1 MEKDPQFAIDCLYE
15 ISARSGF
22 GKKVISIIRD
32 ENLMALLFGSAV
44 EAAKSTRRNIIF
56 NPIPPSFVKFKDE
69 KHAAKLTNEYA
80 ELIIDTKCRRSMD
93 RFDKLVKEEAKDYA
107 LIDEILNTLSTK
119 VGGVSSYVS
128 KLREIY
134 DKFLP
139 EDDDEF
145 RRLTLGENSAGN
157 HTALL
162 FDFMRF
168 AVMNNKLTLQR
179 NDIVIGDPSLARNA
193 ETQQVNAKMV
203 HKFQQY
209 EVIHT
214 KDAEVEFDSRR
225 KTMRSCFLFHG
236 SGKQNWYSLMCNG
249 IKVASNT
256 KLMTAGAAYGVG
268 VYASDTLSVS
278 YHYSG
283 YGGASTSSD
292 TNSSDTLSNNQ
303 IVAVYEILGDKETY
317 RKGHNIYVINYDTL
331 LIIRYLIAIPA
342 QSSHALVNDVSSKAI
357 LDSIASRNVVMQKN
371 FTRGMVGWRRRI
383 SEDLKK
389 ASRNPAIVIY
399 YFAGEKKTKFDP
411 KLHNAKKIM
420 KVNAGAPQ
428 TTAFIFDVKNKSAE
442 VKFPLEYPAT
452 SPIINGVSSTNWELQ
467 SDLGEYIVSQLTE

>member
-1 MEKDPQFAIDCLYE
+1 MEKDPQFAISCLYE
-15 ISARSGF
+15 ISTRSGF

-44 EAAKSTRRNIIF
+44 EAAKSPRRNIIF
-56 NPIPPSFVKFKDE
+56 NPIPPSFVKFRNE
-69 KHAAKLTNEYA
+69 KHAAKITNEYA
-80 ELIIDTKCRRSMD
+80 ELIIDTKCRRSME
-93 RFDKLVKEEAKDYA
+93 RFDKLVKESEKNYT
-107 LIDEILNTLSTK
+107 LIDEILNTLNKS
-119 VGGVSSYVS
+119 GVSSYVS

-139 EDDDEF
+139 ENDDEF
-145 RRLTLGENSAGN
+145 RRLVIGENSDGD

-193 ETQQVNAKMV
+193 EPQQVNAKMV

-225 KTMRSCFLFHG
+225 KTMKSCFLFHG

-256 KLMTAGAAYGVG
+256 KLMTTGAAYGVG
-268 VYASDTLSVS
+268 VYASDTLAVS
-278 YHYSG
+278 YGYSG
-283 YGGASTSSD
+283 YGGVPTSSD
-292 TNSSDTLSNNQ
+292 ANSSDTLSNNQ
-303 IVAVYEILGDKETY
+303 IVAVYEILGNKETY
-317 RKGHNIYVINYDTL
+317 KKSNSIYVINDDTL
-331 LIIRYLIAIPA
+331 LIIRYLIAIPT
-342 QSSHALVNDVSSKAI
+342 QSSQALVNDVSSKSI
-357 LDSIASRNVVMQKN
+357 LDSIAARNVVIQKN

-389 ASRNPAIVIY
+389 AARNPAITIY
-399 YFAGEKKTKFDP
+399 YFSGEKKIQFNP
-411 KLHNAKKIM
+411 KVHNAKKIM
-420 KVNAGAPQ
+420 KANAGAPQ
-428 TTAFIFDVKNKSAE
+428 TTTFLFDVKDQSVE

-452 SPIINGVSSTNWELQ
+452 APIINRSSNSNWELQ
-467 SDLGEYIVSQLTE
+467 SDLGEYVINIRY